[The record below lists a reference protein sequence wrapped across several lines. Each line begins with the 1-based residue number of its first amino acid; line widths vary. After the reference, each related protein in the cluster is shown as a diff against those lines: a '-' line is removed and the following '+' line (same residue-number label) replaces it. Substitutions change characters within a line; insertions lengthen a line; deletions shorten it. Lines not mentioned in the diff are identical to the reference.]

1 MAVIILVLVGQWI
14 NFYGNMIAFC
24 IFKIGFSIAEVSY
37 LWVLVCFTKL
47 NIIAKC
53 VILFSISP
61 QTMRLKNSQFSFYC
75 SVLPVDLSPQYA
87 HFLGSL
93 SVTVLAIG
101 YLLNPLVMGF
111 MVQNHVSGKLIGC
124 VLCQK

>member
-1 MAVIILVLVGQWI
+1 
-14 NFYGNMIAFC
+14 
-24 IFKIGFSIAEVSY
+24 
-37 LWVLVCFTKL
+37 
-47 NIIAKC
+47 
-53 VILFSISP
+53 
-61 QTMRLKNSQFSFYC
+61 MRLKNSQFSFYC